1 MKAIAAV
8 DANWGIGKGNELLVS
23 IPADM
28 KNFRTL
34 TSDGVVVMGRKTL
47 ESFPNGMP
55 LKNRVN
61 IVLTSNKN
69 KQPKADEIIVNSIDE
84 VLEQVKKYEAEGKK
98 VWLIGGDS
106 IYNQLVPYC
115 DSALITKIDFAYDA
129 DAYFPNLDKDDAWEV
144 VSESEEQT
152 YFDLTYEFVEY
163 RKK

>member
-115 DSALITKIDFAYDA
+115 DSAIITKIDFAYDA

>member
-23 IPADM
+23 IPAEI

-115 DSALITKIDFAYDA
+115 DSAIITKIDFAYDA